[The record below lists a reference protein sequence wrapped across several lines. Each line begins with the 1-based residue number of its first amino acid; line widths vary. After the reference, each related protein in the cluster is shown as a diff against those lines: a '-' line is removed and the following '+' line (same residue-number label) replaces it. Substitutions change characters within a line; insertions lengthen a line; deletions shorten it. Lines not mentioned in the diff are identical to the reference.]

1 MRVPVLSVA
10 LLAAL
15 AWTGTVA
22 VAATEVKA
30 TVRKVSES
38 DTGAE
43 IGTVTVTEGGG
54 GAVFATDLHDLPP
67 GDHGFHVHEKGD
79 CGPGPNDQGLVVAGG
94 AAGGHHDPEG
104 TKQHLGPEGHG
115 HLGDLPVLRVG
126 TDGTAREELTAPR
139 IKDLGAVRG
148 RALVIHAG
156 GDNYADE
163 PRPLG
168 GGGARIACGVIR

>member
-1 MRVPVLSVA
+1 MRVPILSVA
-10 LLAAL
+10 LLAAI
-15 AWTGTVA
+15 AWTGTAA
-22 VAATEVKA
+22 VAAPELEA
-30 TVRKVSES
+30 TMRKVSENG
-38 DTGAE
+38 TGAE

-67 GDHGFHVHEKGD
+67 GEHGFHVHEKGD
-79 CGPGPNDQGLVVAGG
+79 CGPGPNDAGLVVAGG
-94 AAGGHHDPEG
+94 AAGGHRDPEG

-115 HLGDLPVLRVG
+115 HLGDLPVLTVG
-126 TDGTAREELTAPR
+126 ADGTAKEELTAPR

-148 RALVIHAG
+148 RALMIHAG

-163 PRPLG
+163 PEPLG

>member
-15 AWTGTVA
+15 AWTGTA
-22 VAATEVKA
+22 AAAATELRA
-30 TVRKVSES
+30 TVRKVSENG
-38 DTGAE
+38 TGAE

-94 AAGGHHDPEG
+94 AAGGHRDPDG

-115 HLGDLPVLRVG
+115 HLGDLPLLTVG
-126 TDGTAREELTAPR
+126 ARR
-139 IKDLGAVRG
+139 HRQ
-148 RALVIHAG
+148 
-156 GDNYADE
+156 
-163 PRPLG
+163 
-168 GGGARIACGVIR
+168 GGAD

>member
-1 MRVPVLSVA
+1 MRVRILSVA
-10 LLAAL
+10 LLAAI
-15 AWTGTVA
+15 AWAGTPAV
-22 VAATEVKA
+22 VAAELQA
-30 TVRKVSES
+30 TGRKISEHGN
-38 DTGAE
+38 GAE

-67 GDHGFHVHEKGD
+67 GEHGFHVHERSG

-94 AAGGHHDPEG
+94 AAGGHRDPEG
-104 TKQHLGPEGHG
+104 TKRHLGPEGHG
-115 HLGDLPVLRVG
+115 HLGDLPVLTVG
-126 TDGTAREELTAPR
+126 ADGTAKEELTAPH

-148 RALVIHAG
+148 HALVIHAS
-156 GDNYADE
+156 GDNYADA